1 MAGKEDRVRRKIFML
16 RHGGE
21 LTLLNPLVTL
31 FLYLPPRF
39 GGVSSHAGESDHA
52 RKRTREVHGEW
63 GMAEVD
69 PLSRDADIDIG
80 ALFSSLRRHWLF
92 ILGGA
97 LLMAAL
103 AWAICLLLTPDYRA
117 EARLMIEARESI
129 YTRPNGETSAERPL
143 FDAEGVKS
151 QVEVFSSGDLLK
163 KVSDEL
169 KLTSNEAFTTTEV
182 KPWTRVLIMLG
193 MRTDPERLTP
203 EERVLQKL
211 RKNMQVFAVTA
222 SRVIVV
228 QYTSANPETAKNVA
242 NALADQ
248 YILFQQAAKLESND
262 DATGWLAP
270 EIDDLRNRVRD
281 AERKVADYRAS
292 RGLLTGQSNSTIAT
306 QQLSEVSTELTRVR
320 TNRASAEAKAES
332 IRKALA
338 SGAPIDTLPDVLAS
352 GMMQRLAERRI
363 QLNAQIADLSTT
375 LLDGH
380 PRIKALRSQLADL
393 DQQIRNEG
401 RKLVA
406 SLDNEVSAAKLR
418 EDELNRELNRVKAQA
433 AQAGDQEV
441 ELRALEREAAA
452 QRQLLETY
460 LTRYRE
466 AASRTDRNYVP
477 VDARVF
483 SSAETPAVPY
493 YPMILPIVGSTFV
506 AGLLLLSIFVLL
518 RELFSGRAFVT
529 TGGQR
534 AAAVEEIEMPV
545 IAAAAEA
552 AAVPPSRAEGGDAV
566 SNETIVAPRRS
577 WNMPFAVRP
586 PVSDTRKTVEEFP
599 MIRRDKTSQHETRQ
613 QNPNGVEAVADLL
626 ASGKEK
632 RIVVVSP
639 EGDKA
644 SAGTVRLLRE
654 FADRGKRAILVDMTA
669 QGTVGLAMLDGTHLP
684 GITELLSGE
693 RRFNEVIHSDRFSQ
707 AHVVPLGEAD
717 PEIAMRSADRLPL
730 ILDALE
736 TVYDFVVV
744 ECGPSSSEQIGRI
757 ADGPASVVMSI
768 VDPDDKGVALAA
780 LDLDQGGYEDVVILM
795 DEPA

>member
-1 MAGKEDRVRRKIFML
+1 
-16 RHGGE
+16 
-21 LTLLNPLVTL
+21 
-31 FLYLPPRF
+31 
-39 GGVSSHAGESDHA
+39 
-52 RKRTREVHGEW
+52 
-63 GMAEVD
+63 MAEVD
-69 PLSRDADIDIG
+69 PLSRDADVDIG

-92 ILGGA
+92 IVVGA

-117 EARLMIEARESI
+117 EARIMIEARESI
-129 YTRPNGETSAERPL
+129 YTRPNGETAAERPV

-193 MRTDPERLTP
+193 MRTDPARLTP

-228 QYTSANPETAKNVA
+228 QYNSANPETAKNVA
-242 NALADQ
+242 NALANQ

-281 AERKVADYRAS
+281 AEKKVADYRAS

-320 TNRASAEAKAES
+320 TSRASAEAKAES
-332 IRKALA
+332 IRKSLA
-338 SGAPIDTLPDVLAS
+338 SGAPIDTLPDVVAS

-375 LLDGH
+375 LLEGH

-393 DQQIRNEG
+393 DQQIRIEG

-418 EDELNRELNRVKAQA
+418 EEELNRELNRVKAQA

-441 ELRALEREAAA
+441 ELRALEREATA

-483 SSAETPAVPY
+483 SSAEAPAVPY
-493 YPMILPIVGSTFV
+493 YPMILPIVGSTFA

-529 TGGQR
+529 ADGQR
-534 AAAVEEIEMPV
+534 IAAVEEIEMPV
-545 IAAAAEA
+545 IAAAVEA
-552 AAVPPSRAEGGDAV
+552 AAVPPSGAERRDGV
-566 SNETIVAPRRS
+566 SKETIAAPRRS
-577 WNMPFAVRP
+577 WTMPFAAKP
-586 PVSDTRKTVEEFP
+586 PVSETRKSVEEFP
-599 MIRRDKTSQHETRQ
+599 MVKQGEIKQSEIRQRQ
-613 QNPNGVEAVADLL
+613 TKPRNPNGVEAVADLL
-626 ASGKEK
+626 SGGTLK

-654 FADRGKRAILVDMTA
+654 FADHGKRAILVDMTA

-684 GITELLSGE
+684 GITDLLSGE

-717 PEIAMRSADRLPL
+717 PEAAMRSADRLPL

-744 ECGPSSSEQIGRI
+744 ECGPSSSEQIRRI
-757 ADGPASVVMSI
+757 ADGSAAVVMSI

-795 DEPA
+795 DETD

>member
-1 MAGKEDRVRRKIFML
+1 
-16 RHGGE
+16 
-21 LTLLNPLVTL
+21 
-31 FLYLPPRF
+31 
-39 GGVSSHAGESDHA
+39 
-52 RKRTREVHGEW
+52 
-63 GMAEVD
+63 MAEVD

-92 ILGGA
+92 IVVGA

-129 YTRPNGETSAERPL
+129 YTRPNGETAAERPV

-193 MRTDPERLTP
+193 MRTDPARLTP

-228 QYTSANPETAKNVA
+228 QYNSANPETAKNVA
-242 NALADQ
+242 NALANQ

-281 AERKVADYRAS
+281 AEKKVADYRAS

-320 TNRASAEAKAES
+320 TSRASAEAKAES
-332 IRKALA
+332 IRKSLA
-338 SGAPIDTLPDVLAS
+338 SGAPIDTLPDVVAS

-375 LLDGH
+375 LLEGH
-380 PRIKALRSQLADL
+380 PRIKALHSQLADL
-393 DQQIRNEG
+393 DQQIRIEG

-418 EDELNRELNRVKAQA
+418 EEELNRELNRVKAQA

-441 ELRALEREAAA
+441 ELRALEREATA

-483 SSAETPAVPY
+483 SSAEAPAVPY
-493 YPMILPIVGSTFV
+493 YPMILPIVGSTFA

-529 TGGQR
+529 ADGQR
-534 AAAVEEIEMPV
+534 IAAVEEIEMPV
-545 IAAAAEA
+545 IAAAVEA
-552 AAVPPSRAEGGDAV
+552 AAVPPSGAERRDGV
-566 SNETIVAPRRS
+566 SKETIAAPRRS
-577 WNMPFAVRP
+577 WTMPFAAKP
-586 PVSDTRKTVEEFP
+586 PVSETRKSVEEFP
-599 MIRRDKTSQHETRQ
+599 MVKQGEIKQSEIRQRQ
-613 QNPNGVEAVADLL
+613 TKPRNPNGVEAVADLL
-626 ASGKEK
+626 SGGTLK

-654 FADRGKRAILVDMTA
+654 FADHGKRAILVDMTA

-684 GITELLSGE
+684 GITDLLSGE

-717 PEIAMRSADRLPL
+717 PEAAMRSADRLPL

-744 ECGPSSSEQIGRI
+744 ECGPSSSEQIRRI
-757 ADGPASVVMSI
+757 ADGSAAVVMSI

-795 DEPA
+795 DETD

>member
-1 MAGKEDRVRRKIFML
+1 
-16 RHGGE
+16 
-21 LTLLNPLVTL
+21 
-31 FLYLPPRF
+31 
-39 GGVSSHAGESDHA
+39 
-52 RKRTREVHGEW
+52 
-63 GMAEVD
+63 MAEVD

-92 ILGGA
+92 IVVGA

-117 EARLMIEARESI
+117 EARIMIEARESI
-129 YTRPNGETSAERPL
+129 YTRPNGETAAERPV

-182 KPWTRVLIMLG
+182 KPWTRVLILLG
-193 MRTDPERLTP
+193 MRTDPARLTP

-211 RKNMQVFAVTA
+211 RKNMLVFTVTA

-228 QYTSANPETAKNVA
+228 QYNSANPETAKNVA
-242 NALADQ
+242 NALANQ

-281 AERKVADYRAS
+281 AEKKVADYRAS

-320 TNRASAEAKAES
+320 TSRASAEAKAES

-338 SGAPIDTLPDVLAS
+338 SGAPIDTLPDVIAS

-393 DQQIRNEG
+393 DQQIRIEG

-441 ELRALEREAAA
+441 ELRALEREATA

-483 SSAETPAVPY
+483 SSAEAPAVPY
-493 YPMILPIVGSTFV
+493 YPMILPIVGVTFA

-529 TGGQR
+529 ADGQR
-534 AAAVEEIEMPV
+534 VAAVEEIEMPV

-552 AAVPPSRAEGGDAV
+552 GAVPPSRGEGRDAV
-566 SNETIVAPRRS
+566 SEEAIAAPRRS
-577 WNMPFAVRP
+577 WTMPFAAKP
-586 PVSDTRKTVEEFP
+586 PVSETRKSVEEFP
-599 MIRRDKTSQHETRQ
+599 VIKQGETKQSEIRQRETKPR
-613 QNPNGVEAVADLL
+613 NPNGVEAVADLL
-626 ASGKEK
+626 SDGKLK

-639 EGDKA
+639 EGDNA

-669 QGTVGLAMLDGTHLP
+669 QGTVSLAMLDGTHLP

-717 PEIAMRSADRLPL
+717 PETAMRSADRLPL

-744 ECGPSSSEQIGRI
+744 ECGPSSSEQIRRI

-795 DEPA
+795 DETA

>member
-1 MAGKEDRVRRKIFML
+1 
-16 RHGGE
+16 
-21 LTLLNPLVTL
+21 
-31 FLYLPPRF
+31 
-39 GGVSSHAGESDHA
+39 
-52 RKRTREVHGEW
+52 
-63 GMAEVD
+63 
-69 PLSRDADIDIG
+69 
-80 ALFSSLRRHWLF
+80 
-92 ILGGA
+92 
-97 LLMAAL
+97 
-103 AWAICLLLTPDYRA
+103 
-117 EARLMIEARESI
+117 MIEARESI
-129 YTRPNGETSAERPL
+129 YTRPNGETAAERPI

-193 MRTDPERLTP
+193 MRTDPAQLTP

-211 RKNMQVFAVTA
+211 RKNMQAFAVTA

-228 QYTSANPETAKNVA
+228 QYTSANPETAKDVA
-242 NALADQ
+242 NALANQ
-248 YILFQQAAKLESND
+248 YILFQQAAKLQSND

-281 AERKVADYRAS
+281 AEKKVADYRAS

-320 TNRASAEAKAES
+320 TSRASAEAKAES

-338 SGAPIDTLPDVLAS
+338 SGAPIDTLPDVVAS

-393 DQQIRNEG
+393 DQQIRAEG

-477 VDARVF
+477 VDARV
-483 SSAETPAVPY
+483 S
-493 YPMILPIVGSTFV
+493 LP
-506 AGLLLLSIFVLL
+506 
-518 RELFSGRAFVT
+518 
-529 TGGQR
+529 
-534 AAAVEEIEMPV
+534 PK
-545 IAAAAEA
+545 
-552 AAVPPSRAEGGDAV
+552 
-566 SNETIVAPRRS
+566 PRQ
-577 WNMPFAVRP
+577 
-586 PVSDTRKTVEEFP
+586 FP
-599 MIRRDKTSQHETRQ
+599 IIR
-613 QNPNGVEAVADLL
+613 
-626 ASGKEK
+626 
-632 RIVVVSP
+632 
-639 EGDKA
+639 
-644 SAGTVRLLRE
+644 
-654 FADRGKRAILVDMTA
+654 
-669 QGTVGLAMLDGTHLP
+669 
-684 GITELLSGE
+684 
-693 RRFNEVIHSDRFSQ
+693 
-707 AHVVPLGEAD
+707 
-717 PEIAMRSADRLPL
+717 
-730 ILDALE
+730 
-736 TVYDFVVV
+736 
-744 ECGPSSSEQIGRI
+744 
-757 ADGPASVVMSI
+757 
-768 VDPDDKGVALAA
+768 
-780 LDLDQGGYEDVVILM
+780 
-795 DEPA
+795 

>member
-1 MAGKEDRVRRKIFML
+1 
-16 RHGGE
+16 
-21 LTLLNPLVTL
+21 
-31 FLYLPPRF
+31 
-39 GGVSSHAGESDHA
+39 
-52 RKRTREVHGEW
+52 
-63 GMAEVD
+63 MAEVD

-92 ILGGA
+92 IVVGA
-97 LLMAAL
+97 LLMAAV

-117 EARLMIEARESI
+117 EARIMIEARESV
-129 YTRPNGETSAERPL
+129 YTRPNGETAAERPV

-169 KLTSNEAFTTTEV
+169 NLTGNEAFTTTQV
-182 KPWTRVLIMLG
+182 KPWTRVLIWLG
-193 MRTDPERLTP
+193 MRTDPARLTP

-211 RKNMQVFAVTA
+211 RKNMQAFAVTA

-228 QYTSANPETAKNVA
+228 QYHSASPQTAKNVA
-242 NALADQ
+242 NALANQ
-248 YILFQQAAKLESND
+248 YIRFQQAAKLESND

-281 AERKVADYRAS
+281 AEKKVADYRAS

-306 QQLSEVSTELTRVR
+306 QQLSEVSTDLTRVR
-320 TNRASAEAKAES
+320 TGRASAEAKAES
-332 IRKALA
+332 IRKALD
-338 SGAPIDTLPDVLAS
+338 SGVPIDTLPDVVAS
-352 GMMQRLAERRI
+352 GMMQRLAEKRI
-363 QLNAQIADLSTT
+363 ELNAEIADLSTT

-393 DQQIRNEG
+393 DRQIVIEG

-418 EDELNRELNRVKAQA
+418 EEELNRELNRVKAQA

-483 SSAETPAVPY
+483 SSADRPAVPY
-493 YPMILPIVGSTFV
+493 YPMILPIVGATFA

-518 RELFSGRAFVT
+518 RELFSGRAFVVAD
-529 TGGQR
+529 GQR

-545 IAAAAEA
+545 IAAAVEA
-552 AAVPPSRAEGGDAV
+552 AAVPPSGSAPVEAV
-566 SNETIVAPRRS
+566 SDETIAARRRS
-577 WNMPFAVRP
+577 WTMPFTAGSS
-586 PVSDTRKTVEEFP
+586 VSETRKSVEEFP
-599 MIRRDKTSQHETRQ
+599 MMKQGDTRQ
-613 QNPNGVEAVADLL
+613 RNPNGVAAVADLL
-626 ASGKEK
+626 AGGKLK

-639 EGDKA
+639 EGDQA
-644 SAGTVRLLRE
+644 SAATVRLLRE

-669 QGTVGLAMLDGTHLP
+669 QGTVGLAMLDGAHLP

-717 PEIAMRSADRLPL
+717 PELAMRSADRLPL

-744 ECGPSSSEQIGRI
+744 ECGPSSSEQIRRI

-768 VDPDDKGVALAA
+768 VDPDDRGVALAA

-795 DEPA
+795 EETDSGTTH

>member
-1 MAGKEDRVRRKIFML
+1 
-16 RHGGE
+16 
-21 LTLLNPLVTL
+21 
-31 FLYLPPRF
+31 
-39 GGVSSHAGESDHA
+39 
-52 RKRTREVHGEW
+52 
-63 GMAEVD
+63 MAEVD

-80 ALFSSLRRHWLF
+80 ALFASLRRHWLF

-97 LLMAAL
+97 LIMAAI
-103 AWAICLLLTPDYRA
+103 AWLICLLLTPDYRA
-117 EARLMIEARESI
+117 EARLMIEARESV
-129 YTRPNGETSAERPL
+129 YTRPNGETAAERPL

-151 QVEVFSSGDLLK
+151 QVEVFSSSDLLK

-169 KLTSNEAFTTTEV
+169 KLAGNEAFTTTEV
-182 KPWTRVLIMLG
+182 KPWTRVLILLG
-193 MRTDPERLTP
+193 MRTDPAHLTP

-211 RKNMQVFAVTA
+211 RKNMQVFAVTD

-228 QYTSANPETAKNVA
+228 QYTSSNPETAKNVA
-242 NALADQ
+242 NALANQ

-262 DATGWLAP
+262 DATAWLAP
-270 EIDDLRNRVRD
+270 EIDDLRHRVRE
-281 AERKVADYRAS
+281 AEKKVADYRAS

-320 TNRASAEAKAES
+320 TSRASAEAKAES

-338 SGAPIDTLPDVLAS
+338 SGAPLDTLPDVLAS

-393 DQQIRNEG
+393 DQQIRIEG

-406 SLDNEVSAAKLR
+406 SLENEVSAAKLR

-441 ELRALEREAAA
+441 ELRALEREATA

-493 YPMILPIVGSTFV
+493 YPMIMPIVSAIFV

-518 RELFSGRAFVT
+518 RELFSGRAFAT
-529 TGGQR
+529 PDGRKG
-534 AAAVEEIEMPV
+534 AAVEEIEMPV
-545 IAAAAEA
+545 IAAAEEA
-552 AAVPPSRAEGGDAV
+552 AAVPPSRSEHVNAAPKGA
-566 SNETIVAPRRS
+566 IAAPRRS
-577 WNMPFAVRP
+577 WTMPFAA
-586 PVSDTRKTVEEFP
+586 KTLASQTTKFAEELP
-599 MIRRDKTSQHETRQ
+599 TTEHGETSQTGLR
-613 QNPNGVEAVADLL
+613 NPNGVESVAGLL
-626 ASGKEK
+626 AAGKLK
-632 RIVVVSP
+632 RVVVVSP

-654 FADRGKRAILVDMTA
+654 LADRGKRAILVDMSA
-669 QGTVGLAMLDGTHLP
+669 QGIVGLAMLDGMHLP

-736 TVYDFVVV
+736 TVYDFVLV
-744 ECGPSSSEQIGRI
+744 ECGASSSEQIRRI
-757 ADGPASVVMSI
+757 ADGAACVVMSI

-795 DEPA
+795 NDRD

>member
-1 MAGKEDRVRRKIFML
+1 
-16 RHGGE
+16 
-21 LTLLNPLVTL
+21 
-31 FLYLPPRF
+31 
-39 GGVSSHAGESDHA
+39 
-52 RKRTREVHGEW
+52 
-63 GMAEVD
+63 MAEVD

-92 ILGGA
+92 IVVGA

-117 EARLMIEARESI
+117 EARIMIEARESI
-129 YTRPNGETSAERPL
+129 YTRPNGETAAERPV

-182 KPWTRVLIMLG
+182 KPWTRVLILLG
-193 MRTDPERLTP
+193 MRTDPARLTP

-228 QYTSANPETAKNVA
+228 QYNSANPETARNVA
-242 NALADQ
+242 NALANQ

-281 AERKVADYRAS
+281 AEKKVADYRAS

-320 TNRASAEAKAES
+320 TSRASAEAKAES

-338 SGAPIDTLPDVLAS
+338 SGAPIDTLPDVIAS

-393 DQQIRNEG
+393 DQQIRIEG

-441 ELRALEREAAA
+441 ELRALEREATA

-483 SSAETPAVPY
+483 SSAEAPAVPY
-493 YPMILPIVGSTFV
+493 YPMILPIVGATFT

-529 TGGQR
+529 ADGQKV
-534 AAAVEEIEMPV
+534 AAVEEIEMPV

-552 AAVPPSRAEGGDAV
+552 GAVPPSRGEGRDAV
-566 SNETIVAPRRS
+566 SEETIAAPRRS
-577 WNMPFAVRP
+577 WTMPFAAKP
-586 PVSDTRKTVEEFP
+586 PVSETRKSVEEFP
-599 MIRRDKTSQHETRQ
+599 VIKQGETKQSEIRQRETKPR
-613 QNPNGVEAVADLL
+613 NPNGVEAVADLL
-626 ASGKEK
+626 SGGKLK

-669 QGTVGLAMLDGTHLP
+669 QGTVSLAMLDGTHLP

-717 PEIAMRSADRLPL
+717 PETAMRSADRLPL

-744 ECGPSSSEQIGRI
+744 ECGPSSSEQIRRI

-795 DEPA
+795 DETA

>member
-1 MAGKEDRVRRKIFML
+1 
-16 RHGGE
+16 
-21 LTLLNPLVTL
+21 
-31 FLYLPPRF
+31 
-39 GGVSSHAGESDHA
+39 
-52 RKRTREVHGEW
+52 
-63 GMAEVD
+63 MAEVD

-80 ALFSSLRRHWLF
+80 ALFSSLRRHGLF
-92 ILGGA
+92 IVVGA
-97 LLMAAL
+97 LLMAAV

-117 EARLMIEARESI
+117 EARIMIEARESI
-129 YTRPNGETSAERPL
+129 YTRPNGETAAERPV

-182 KPWTRVLIMLG
+182 KPWTRVLILLG
-193 MRTDPERLTP
+193 MRTDPARLTP

-211 RKNMQVFAVTA
+211 RKNMQVFAVSA
-222 SRVIVV
+222 SRVIAV
-228 QYTSANPETAKNVA
+228 QYNSASPETAKNVA
-242 NALADQ
+242 NALANQ
-248 YILFQQAAKLESND
+248 YIMFQQAAKLESND

-281 AERKVADYRAS
+281 AEKKVADYRAS

-306 QQLSEVSTELTRVR
+306 QQLSEVTTELTRVR
-320 TNRASAEAKAES
+320 TSRASAEAKAES
-332 IRKALA
+332 IRKSLA
-338 SGAPIDTLPDVLAS
+338 SGAPIDTLPDVVAS

-375 LLDGH
+375 LLEGH

-393 DQQIRNEG
+393 DQQIRIEG

-441 ELRALEREAAA
+441 ELRALEREATA

-483 SSAETPAVPY
+483 SSAEAPAVPY
-493 YPMILPIVGSTFV
+493 YPMILPIVGSTFA

-518 RELFSGRAFVT
+518 RELFSGRVFVT
-529 TGGQR
+529 ADGQR
-534 AAAVEEIEMPV
+534 VAAVEEIEMPV
-545 IAAAAEA
+545 IAAAAKA
-552 AAVPPSRAEGGDAV
+552 AAVPPSRSERLDNV
-566 SNETIVAPRRS
+566 SEETIAAPLRS
-577 WNMPFAVRP
+577 WTMPFAAKP
-586 PVSDTRKTVEEFP
+586 QVSETRKSVEEFP
-599 MIRRDKTSQHETRQ
+599 MSKQRDSRPR
-613 QNPNGVEAVADLL
+613 NPNGVEAVADLL
-626 ASGKEK
+626 VSGKLK

-669 QGTVGLAMLDGTHLP
+669 QGTVGLAMLDSTHLP
-684 GITELLSGE
+684 GITELLTGE

-744 ECGPSSSEQIGRI
+744 ECGPSSSEQIRRI

-795 DEPA
+795 DETA

>member
-1 MAGKEDRVRRKIFML
+1 
-16 RHGGE
+16 
-21 LTLLNPLVTL
+21 
-31 FLYLPPRF
+31 
-39 GGVSSHAGESDHA
+39 
-52 RKRTREVHGEW
+52 
-63 GMAEVD
+63 MAEVD

-92 ILGGA
+92 IVVGA

-117 EARLMIEARESI
+117 EARIMIEARESI
-129 YTRPNGETSAERPL
+129 YTRPNGETAAERPV

-182 KPWTRVLIMLG
+182 KPWTRVLILLG
-193 MRTDPERLTP
+193 MRTDPARLTP

-228 QYTSANPETAKNVA
+228 QYNSANPETAKNVA
-242 NALADQ
+242 NALANQ

-281 AERKVADYRAS
+281 AEKKVADYRAS

-320 TNRASAEAKAES
+320 TSRASAEAKAES

-338 SGAPIDTLPDVLAS
+338 SGAPIDTLPDVIAS

-393 DQQIRNEG
+393 DQQIRIEG

-441 ELRALEREAAA
+441 ELRALEREATA

-483 SSAETPAVPY
+483 SSAEAPAVPY
-493 YPMILPIVGSTFV
+493 YPMILPIVGATFA

-529 TGGQR
+529 ADGQR
-534 AAAVEEIEMPV
+534 VAAVEEIEMPV

-552 AAVPPSRAEGGDAV
+552 GAVPPSRGEGRDAV
-566 SNETIVAPRRS
+566 SEETIAAPRRS
-577 WNMPFAVRP
+577 WTMPFAAKP
-586 PVSDTRKTVEEFP
+586 PVSETRKSVEEFP
-599 MIRRDKTSQHETRQ
+599 VIKQGETKQSEIRQRETKPR
-613 QNPNGVEAVADLL
+613 NPNGVEAVADLL
-626 ASGKEK
+626 SGGTLK

-654 FADRGKRAILVDMTA
+654 FADHGKRAILVDMTA
-669 QGTVGLAMLDGTHLP
+669 QGTVSLAMLDGTHLP

-717 PEIAMRSADRLPL
+717 PETAMRSADRLPL

-744 ECGPSSSEQIGRI
+744 ECGPSSSEQIRRI

-795 DEPA
+795 DETA

>member
-1 MAGKEDRVRRKIFML
+1 
-16 RHGGE
+16 
-21 LTLLNPLVTL
+21 
-31 FLYLPPRF
+31 
-39 GGVSSHAGESDHA
+39 
-52 RKRTREVHGEW
+52 
-63 GMAEVD
+63 MAED
-69 PLSRDADIDIG
+69 GPLSRDADIDIG

-92 ILGGA
+92 IVIGA
-97 LLMAAL
+97 LVMAAL

-117 EARLMIEARESI
+117 ESRILMEARESV
-129 YTRPNGETSAERPL
+129 YTRPNGETASERPV
-143 FDAEGVKS
+143 FDPEAVKS
-151 QVEVFSSGDLLK
+151 QVEVFTSGDLLK

-169 KLTSNEAFTTTEV
+169 ALTSDEAFTTTVV
-182 KPWTRVLIMLG
+182 KPWTRILILLG
-193 MRTDPERLTP
+193 MRTDPARLTP

-211 RKNMQVFAVTA
+211 RKNLQVFAVTG
-222 SRVIVV
+222 SRVISV
-228 QYTSANPETAKNVA
+228 QYRSANPRTAARVA
-242 NALADQ
+242 DAVAYQ
-248 YILFQQAAKLESND
+248 YIAFQRAAKLESSD

-281 AERKVADYRAS
+281 AEKKVADYRAA

-320 TNRASAEAKAES
+320 TGRASAEAKAES

-338 SGAPIDTLPDVLAS
+338 SGASIDTLPDVVAS

-375 LLDGH
+375 LLEGH

-393 DQQIRNEG
+393 DRQIRTEG

-406 SLDNEVSAAKLR
+406 SLDNEVSAARLR
-418 EDELNRELNRVKAQA
+418 EEELNRELNRVKAQA

-466 AASRTDRNYVP
+466 AASRVDRNYVP
-477 VDARVF
+477 VDARIF
-483 SSAETPAVPY
+483 SSAEVPAMPY
-493 YPMILPIVGSTFV
+493 YPLVLPVVSATFA

-529 TGGQR
+529 ADGQR
-534 AAAVEEIEMPV
+534 AEAVEEIEMPV
-545 IAAAAEA
+545 IAAATEA
-552 AAVPPSRAEGGDAV
+552 ASEPPSG
-566 SNETIVAPRRS
+566 ETAAPPRRS
-577 WNMPFAVRP
+577 WTMPFI
-586 PVSDTRKTVEEFP
+586 TRASVPGERKPAGEVP
-599 MIRRDKTSQHETRQ
+599 MAKQR
-613 QNPNGVEAVADLL
+613 NPNGVEAVADQL
-626 ASGKEK
+626 AGGTLK

-639 EGDKA
+639 EGDEA

-654 FADRGKRAILVDMTA
+654 LADRGRRVILVDMTA
-669 QGTVGLAMLDGTHLP
+669 QGTVGLAMLDGAELP
-684 GITELLSGE
+684 GITELLTGAC
-693 RRFNEVIHSDRFSQ
+693 RFNEVIHSDRFSQ
-707 AHVVPLGEAD
+707 AHVVPLGKAD

-744 ECGPSSSEQIGRI
+744 ECGPSSSEQIKRI
-757 ADGPASVVMSI
+757 ADGPASVVMSV
-768 VDPDDKGVALAA
+768 VDPDERGVALAA
-780 LDLDQGGYEDVVILM
+780 LDLDQGGYEDVIILM
-795 DEPA
+795 DKAA

>member
-1 MAGKEDRVRRKIFML
+1 
-16 RHGGE
+16 
-21 LTLLNPLVTL
+21 
-31 FLYLPPRF
+31 
-39 GGVSSHAGESDHA
+39 
-52 RKRTREVHGEW
+52 
-63 GMAEVD
+63 MAEVD

-92 ILGGA
+92 IVVGA

-117 EARLMIEARESI
+117 EARIMIEARESI
-129 YTRPNGETSAERPL
+129 YTRPNGETAAERPV

-193 MRTDPERLTP
+193 MRTDPARLTP

-228 QYTSANPETAKNVA
+228 QYNSANPETAKNVA
-242 NALADQ
+242 NALANQ

-281 AERKVADYRAS
+281 AEKKVADYRAS

-320 TNRASAEAKAES
+320 TSRALAEAKAES
-332 IRKALA
+332 IRKSLA
-338 SGAPIDTLPDVLAS
+338 SGAPIDTLPDVVAS

-375 LLDGH
+375 LLEGH

-393 DQQIRNEG
+393 DQQIRIEG

-418 EDELNRELNRVKAQA
+418 EEELNRELNRVKAQA

-441 ELRALEREAAA
+441 ELRALEREATA

-483 SSAETPAVPY
+483 SSAEAPAVPY
-493 YPMILPIVGSTFV
+493 YPMILPIVGSTFA

-529 TGGQR
+529 ADGQR
-534 AAAVEEIEMPV
+534 IAAVEEIEMPV
-545 IAAAAEA
+545 IAAAVEA
-552 AAVPPSRAEGGDAV
+552 AAVPPSGAERRDGV
-566 SNETIVAPRRS
+566 SKETIAAPRRS
-577 WNMPFAVRP
+577 WTMPFAAKP
-586 PVSDTRKTVEEFP
+586 PVSETRKSVEEFP
-599 MIRRDKTSQHETRQ
+599 MVKQGEIKQSEIRQRQ
-613 QNPNGVEAVADLL
+613 TKPRNPNGVEAVADLL
-626 ASGKEK
+626 SGGTLK

-654 FADRGKRAILVDMTA
+654 FADHGKRAILVDMTA

-684 GITELLSGE
+684 GITDLLSGE

-717 PEIAMRSADRLPL
+717 PEAAMRSADRLPL

-744 ECGPSSSEQIGRI
+744 ECGPSSSEQIRRI
-757 ADGPASVVMSI
+757 ADGSAAVVMSI

-795 DEPA
+795 DETD

>member
-1 MAGKEDRVRRKIFML
+1 
-16 RHGGE
+16 
-21 LTLLNPLVTL
+21 
-31 FLYLPPRF
+31 
-39 GGVSSHAGESDHA
+39 
-52 RKRTREVHGEW
+52 
-63 GMAEVD
+63 MAEVD

-80 ALFSSLRRHWLF
+80 ALFFSLRRHWLF
-92 ILGGA
+92 IVVGA

-117 EARLMIEARESI
+117 EARIMIEARESI
-129 YTRPNGETSAERPL
+129 YTRPNGETAAERPV

-169 KLTSNEAFTTTEV
+169 KLTSDEAFTATDV
-182 KPWTRVLIMLG
+182 KPWTRAFIMLG
-193 MRTDPERLTP
+193 MRTDPARLTP
-203 EERVLQKL
+203 EERVLRKL
-211 RKNMQVFAVTA
+211 RKNMEVFAVSA

-228 QYTSANPETAKNVA
+228 QYNSANPETAKKVA
-242 NALADQ
+242 NALANQ

-262 DATGWLAP
+262 DATSWLAP

-281 AERKVADYRAS
+281 AEKKVADYRAS

-320 TNRASAEAKAES
+320 TSRASAEAKAES
-332 IRKALA
+332 IRKVLA
-338 SGAPIDTLPDVLAS
+338 SGAPIDTLPDVVAS
-352 GMMQRLAERRI
+352 SMMQRLAERRI

-393 DQQIRNEG
+393 DRQIRIEG

-483 SSAETPAVPY
+483 STAEAPAVPY
-493 YPMILPIVGSTFV
+493 YPMILPIVGATFA

-518 RELFSGRAFVT
+518 RELFSGRAFETVD
-529 TGGQR
+529 GR
-534 AAAVEEIEMPV
+534 RIKAVDEIEMPV

-552 AAVPPSRAEGGDAV
+552 AAVPPSRAERRDTAAE
-566 SNETIVAPRRS
+566 ETIAVPRRT
-577 WNMPFAVRP
+577 WTMPFAAKP
-586 PVSDTRKTVEEFP
+586 PVPGTRKSIEEFP
-599 MIRRDKTSQHETRQ
+599 MVKQRETKQPDTKPR
-613 QNPNGVEAVADLL
+613 NPNGMEAVADLL
-626 ASGKEK
+626 SGRKLK

-639 EGDKA
+639 EGDRA

-669 QGTVGLAMLDGTHLP
+669 QGTVGLAMLDGAHLP

-717 PEIAMRSADRLPL
+717 PETAMRSADRLPL

-736 TVYDFVVV
+736 TVYDFVLV
-744 ECGPSSSEQIGRI
+744 ECGPSSSQQIRRI
-757 ADGPASVVMSI
+757 ADGPTTVVMSI
-768 VDPDDKGVALAA
+768 VDPDDKGVALSA

-795 DEPA
+795 DDAT

>member
-1 MAGKEDRVRRKIFML
+1 
-16 RHGGE
+16 
-21 LTLLNPLVTL
+21 
-31 FLYLPPRF
+31 
-39 GGVSSHAGESDHA
+39 
-52 RKRTREVHGEW
+52 
-63 GMAEVD
+63 MAEVD

-92 ILGGA
+92 IVVGA

-117 EARLMIEARESI
+117 EARIMIEARESI
-129 YTRPNGETSAERPL
+129 YTRPNGETAAERPV

-193 MRTDPERLTP
+193 MRTDPARLTP

-228 QYTSANPETAKNVA
+228 QYNSANPETAKNVA
-242 NALADQ
+242 NALANQ

-281 AERKVADYRAS
+281 AEKKVADYRAS

-320 TNRASAEAKAES
+320 TSRASAEAKAES
-332 IRKALA
+332 IRKSLA
-338 SGAPIDTLPDVLAS
+338 SGAPIDTLPDVVAS

-375 LLDGH
+375 LLEGH

-393 DQQIRNEG
+393 DQQIRIEG

-418 EDELNRELNRVKAQA
+418 EEELNRELNRVKAQA

-441 ELRALEREAAA
+441 ELRALEREATA

-483 SSAETPAVPY
+483 SSAEAPAVPY
-493 YPMILPIVGSTFV
+493 YPMILPIVGSTFA

-529 TGGQR
+529 ADGQR
-534 AAAVEEIEMPV
+534 IAAVEEIEMPV
-545 IAAAAEA
+545 IAAAVEA
-552 AAVPPSRAEGGDAV
+552 AAVPPSGAERRDGV
-566 SNETIVAPRRS
+566 SKETIAAPRRS
-577 WNMPFAVRP
+577 WTMPFAAKP
-586 PVSDTRKTVEEFP
+586 PVSETRKSVEEFP
-599 MIRRDKTSQHETRQ
+599 MVKQGEIKQSEIRQRQ
-613 QNPNGVEAVADLL
+613 TKPRNPNGVEAVADLL
-626 ASGKEK
+626 SGGTLK

-654 FADRGKRAILVDMTA
+654 FADHGKRAILVDMTA

-684 GITELLSGE
+684 GITDLLSGE

-717 PEIAMRSADRLPL
+717 PEAAMRSADRLPL

-744 ECGPSSSEQIGRI
+744 ECGPSSSEQIRRI
-757 ADGPASVVMSI
+757 ADGSAAVVMSI

-795 DEPA
+795 DETD

>member
-1 MAGKEDRVRRKIFML
+1 
-16 RHGGE
+16 
-21 LTLLNPLVTL
+21 
-31 FLYLPPRF
+31 
-39 GGVSSHAGESDHA
+39 
-52 RKRTREVHGEW
+52 
-63 GMAEVD
+63 MAEVD

-92 ILGGA
+92 IVVGA
-97 LLMAAL
+97 LIMAAV
-103 AWAICLLLTPDYRA
+103 AWAICLFLTPDYRA
-117 EARLMIEARESI
+117 EARIMIEARESI
-129 YTRPNGETSAERPL
+129 YTRPNGETAAERPI

-151 QVEVFSSGDLLK
+151 QVEVFSSSDLLK

-169 KLTSNEAFTTTEV
+169 KLTSNEAFTTTDV

-193 MRTDPERLTP
+193 MRTDPAQLTP

-211 RKNMQVFAVTA
+211 RKNMQAFAVTA

-228 QYTSANPETAKNVA
+228 QYTSANPETAKDVA
-242 NALADQ
+242 NALANQ
-248 YILFQQAAKLESND
+248 YILFQQAAKLQSND

-281 AERKVADYRAS
+281 AEKKVADYRAS

-320 TNRASAEAKAES
+320 TSRASAEAKAES

-338 SGAPIDTLPDVLAS
+338 SGAPIDTLPDVVAS

-393 DQQIRNEG
+393 DQQIRAEG

-483 SSAETPAVPY
+483 SSAEAPAVPY
-493 YPMILPIVGSTFV
+493 YPMILPIVGSTFA

-529 TGGQR
+529 ADGQR
-534 AAAVEEIEMPV
+534 VAAVEEVEMPV

-552 AAVPPSRAEGGDAV
+552 GAVPPSGGERSDAV
-566 SNETIVAPRRS
+566 SEETIAVPRRS
-577 WNMPFAVRP
+577 WTMPFAAKP
-586 PVSDTRKTVEEFP
+586 PVSETRKSVEEFSV
-599 MIRRDKTSQHETRQ
+599 IKQGGTKLSEIGQRETRPR
-613 QNPNGVEAVADLL
+613 NPNGVEAVADLL
-626 ASGKEK
+626 AGGKLK
-632 RIVVVSP
+632 RIVAVSP

-669 QGTVGLAMLDGTHLP
+669 QGTVGLAMLDGAHLP

-744 ECGPSSSEQIGRI
+744 ECGPSSSEQIRRI

-795 DEPA
+795 DETDSETRR

>member
-1 MAGKEDRVRRKIFML
+1 
-16 RHGGE
+16 
-21 LTLLNPLVTL
+21 
-31 FLYLPPRF
+31 
-39 GGVSSHAGESDHA
+39 
-52 RKRTREVHGEW
+52 
-63 GMAEVD
+63 MAEVD

-92 ILGGA
+92 IVVGA

-129 YTRPNGETSAERPL
+129 YTRPNGETAAERPV

-193 MRTDPERLTP
+193 MRTDPARLTP

-228 QYTSANPETAKNVA
+228 QYNSANPETAKNVA
-242 NALADQ
+242 NALANQ

-281 AERKVADYRAS
+281 AEKKVADYRAS

-320 TNRASAEAKAES
+320 TSRASAEAKAES
-332 IRKALA
+332 IRKSLA
-338 SGAPIDTLPDVLAS
+338 SGAPIDTLPDVVAS

-375 LLDGH
+375 LLEGH

-393 DQQIRNEG
+393 DQQIRIEG

-418 EDELNRELNRVKAQA
+418 EEELNRELNRVKAQA

-441 ELRALEREAAA
+441 ELRALEREATA

-483 SSAETPAVPY
+483 SSAEAPAVPY
-493 YPMILPIVGSTFV
+493 YPMILPIVGSTFA

-529 TGGQR
+529 ADGQR
-534 AAAVEEIEMPV
+534 IAAVEEIEMPV
-545 IAAAAEA
+545 IAAAVEA
-552 AAVPPSRAEGGDAV
+552 AAVPPSGAERRDGV
-566 SNETIVAPRRS
+566 SKETIAAPRRS
-577 WNMPFAVRP
+577 WTMPFAAKP
-586 PVSDTRKTVEEFP
+586 PVSETRKSVEEFP
-599 MIRRDKTSQHETRQ
+599 MVKQGEIKQSEIRQRQ
-613 QNPNGVEAVADLL
+613 TKPRNPNGVEAVADLL
-626 ASGKEK
+626 SGGKLK

-654 FADRGKRAILVDMTA
+654 FADHGKRAILVDMTA

-684 GITELLSGE
+684 GITDLLSGE

-717 PEIAMRSADRLPL
+717 PEAAMRSADRLPL

-744 ECGPSSSEQIGRI
+744 ECGPSSSEQIRRI
-757 ADGPASVVMSI
+757 ADGSAAVVMSI

-795 DEPA
+795 DETD

>member
-1 MAGKEDRVRRKIFML
+1 
-16 RHGGE
+16 
-21 LTLLNPLVTL
+21 
-31 FLYLPPRF
+31 
-39 GGVSSHAGESDHA
+39 
-52 RKRTREVHGEW
+52 
-63 GMAEVD
+63 MAEVD

-92 ILGGA
+92 IVVGA

-117 EARLMIEARESI
+117 EARIMIEARESI
-129 YTRPNGETSAERPL
+129 YTRPNGETAAERPV

-193 MRTDPERLTP
+193 MRTDPARLTP

-228 QYTSANPETAKNVA
+228 QYNSANPETAKNVA
-242 NALADQ
+242 NALANQ

-281 AERKVADYRAS
+281 AEKKVADYRAS

-320 TNRASAEAKAES
+320 TSRASAEAKAES
-332 IRKALA
+332 IRKSLA
-338 SGAPIDTLPDVLAS
+338 SGAPIDTLPDVVAS

-375 LLDGH
+375 LLEGH

-393 DQQIRNEG
+393 DQQIRIEG

-418 EDELNRELNRVKAQA
+418 EEELNRELNRVKAQA

-441 ELRALEREAAA
+441 ELRALEREATA

-483 SSAETPAVPY
+483 SSAEAPAVPY
-493 YPMILPIVGSTFV
+493 YPMILPIVGSTFA

-529 TGGQR
+529 ADGQR
-534 AAAVEEIEMPV
+534 IAAVEEIEMPV
-545 IAAAAEA
+545 IAAAVEA
-552 AAVPPSRAEGGDAV
+552 AAVPPSGAERRDGV
-566 SNETIVAPRRS
+566 SKETIAAPRRS
-577 WNMPFAVRP
+577 WTMPFAAKP
-586 PVSDTRKTVEEFP
+586 PVSETRKSVEEFP
-599 MIRRDKTSQHETRQ
+599 MVKQGEIKQSEIRQRQ
-613 QNPNGVEAVADLL
+613 TKPRNPNGVEAVADLL
-626 ASGKEK
+626 SGGTLK

-654 FADRGKRAILVDMTA
+654 FADHGKRAILVDMTA

-684 GITELLSGE
+684 GITDLLSGE

-717 PEIAMRSADRLPL
+717 PEAAMRSADRLPL

-744 ECGPSSSEQIGRI
+744 ECGPSSSEQIRRI
-757 ADGPASVVMSI
+757 ADGSAAVVMSI
-768 VDPDDKGVALAA
+768 VDPDDKGVVLAA

-795 DEPA
+795 DETD

>member
-1 MAGKEDRVRRKIFML
+1 
-16 RHGGE
+16 
-21 LTLLNPLVTL
+21 
-31 FLYLPPRF
+31 
-39 GGVSSHAGESDHA
+39 
-52 RKRTREVHGEW
+52 
-63 GMAEVD
+63 MAEVD

-92 ILGGA
+92 IVVGA
-97 LLMAAL
+97 LLMAAV

-117 EARLMIEARESI
+117 QARIMIEARESI
-129 YTRPNGETSAERPL
+129 YTRPNGESAAERPL

-169 KLTSNEAFTTTEV
+169 NLTGNEAFTSTNV
-182 KPWTRVLIMLG
+182 KPWTRALIMLG
-193 MRTDPERLTP
+193 MRTDPARLTP
-203 EERVLQKL
+203 EERVLQTL
-211 RKNMQVFAVTA
+211 RKNMQVFAVTD

-228 QYTSANPETAKNVA
+228 QYNSANPETARDVA
-242 NALADQ
+242 NALANQ
-248 YILFQQAAKLESND
+248 YILFQQAAKLQSND

-306 QQLSEVSTELTRVR
+306 QQLSEVSTELTQVR
-320 TNRASAEAKAES
+320 SSRASAEAKATS

-338 SGAPIDTLPDVLAS
+338 SGASIDTLPDVLAS

-380 PRIKALRSQLADL
+380 PRIRALRSQLADL

-418 EDELNRELNRVKAQA
+418 EEELNRELNRVKAQA

-452 QRQLLETY
+452 QRELLETY

-466 AASRTDRNYVP
+466 AASRTNRNYVP

-483 SSAETPAVPY
+483 SSAETPAAPY
-493 YPMILPIVGSTFV
+493 YPMILSIVGATFV

-518 RELFSGRAFVT
+518 RELFSGRAFVPADSRW
-529 TGGQR
+529 G
-534 AAAVEEIEMPV
+534 AAVEEIKMPV

-552 AAVPPSRAEGGDAV
+552 AAVPPSRNEDGDAV
-566 SNETIVAPRRS
+566 SKEKIGVPRRS
-577 WNMPFAVRP
+577 WTKPR
-586 PVSDTRKTVEEFP
+586 
-599 MIRRDKTSQHETRQ
+599 
-613 QNPNGVEAVADLL
+613 NPNGVEAVADLL
-626 ASGKEK
+626 AGRKLK

-644 SAGTVRLLRE
+644 SAGAVRLLRKL
-654 FADRGKRAILVDMTA
+654 ADSGKRAILVDMTA
-669 QGTVGLAMLDGTHLP
+669 HGTVGLAMLDGAHLP

-707 AHVVPLGEAD
+707 AHVIPLGAAD

-744 ECGPSSSEQIGRI
+744 ECGPSSANQIKPI
-757 ADGPASVVMSI
+757 VDGQASVVMSV
-768 VDPDDKGVALAA
+768 VDPDDRGVALTT
-780 LDLDQGGYEDVVILM
+780 LDLDQRGYEDVVILM
-795 DEPA
+795 AESDSGTRR

>member
-1 MAGKEDRVRRKIFML
+1 
-16 RHGGE
+16 
-21 LTLLNPLVTL
+21 
-31 FLYLPPRF
+31 
-39 GGVSSHAGESDHA
+39 
-52 RKRTREVHGEW
+52 
-63 GMAEVD
+63 MAEVD

-92 ILGGA
+92 IVVGA

-129 YTRPNGETSAERPL
+129 YTRPNGETAAERPV

-193 MRTDPERLTP
+193 MRTDPARLTP

-228 QYTSANPETAKNVA
+228 QYNSANPETAKNVA
-242 NALADQ
+242 NALANQ

-281 AERKVADYRAS
+281 AEKKVADYRAS

-320 TNRASAEAKAES
+320 TSRASAEAKAES
-332 IRKALA
+332 IRKSLA
-338 SGAPIDTLPDVLAS
+338 SGAPIDTLPDVVAS

-375 LLDGH
+375 LLEGH

-393 DQQIRNEG
+393 DQQIRIEG

-418 EDELNRELNRVKAQA
+418 EEELNRELNRVKAQA

-441 ELRALEREAAA
+441 ELRALEREATA

-483 SSAETPAVPY
+483 SSAEAPAVPY
-493 YPMILPIVGSTFV
+493 YPMILPIVGSTFA

-529 TGGQR
+529 ADGQR
-534 AAAVEEIEMPV
+534 IAAVEEIEMPV
-545 IAAAAEA
+545 IAAAVEA
-552 AAVPPSRAEGGDAV
+552 AAVPPSGAERRDGV
-566 SNETIVAPRRS
+566 SKETIAAPRRS
-577 WNMPFAVRP
+577 WTMPFAAKP
-586 PVSDTRKTVEEFP
+586 PVSETRKSVEEFP
-599 MIRRDKTSQHETRQ
+599 MVKQGEIKQSEIRQRQ
-613 QNPNGVEAVADLL
+613 TKPRNPNGVEAVADLL
-626 ASGKEK
+626 SGGKLK

-654 FADRGKRAILVDMTA
+654 FADHGKRAILVDMTA

-684 GITELLSGE
+684 GITDLLSGE

-717 PEIAMRSADRLPL
+717 PEAAMRSADRLPL

-744 ECGPSSSEQIGRI
+744 ECGPSSSEQIRRI
-757 ADGPASVVMSI
+757 ADGPAAVVMSI

-795 DEPA
+795 DETA

>member
-1 MAGKEDRVRRKIFML
+1 
-16 RHGGE
+16 
-21 LTLLNPLVTL
+21 
-31 FLYLPPRF
+31 
-39 GGVSSHAGESDHA
+39 
-52 RKRTREVHGEW
+52 
-63 GMAEVD
+63 MAEVD

-92 ILGGA
+92 IVVGA

-117 EARLMIEARESI
+117 EARIMIEARESI
-129 YTRPNGETSAERPL
+129 YTRPNGETAAERPV

-169 KLTSNEAFTTTEV
+169 KLTSNEAFTTTDV

-193 MRTDPERLTP
+193 MRTDPARLTP

-228 QYTSANPETAKNVA
+228 QYNSANPETAKNVA
-242 NALADQ
+242 NALANQ

-281 AERKVADYRAS
+281 AEKKVADYRAS

-320 TNRASAEAKAES
+320 TGRASAEAKAES
-332 IRKALA
+332 IRKAIA
-338 SGAPIDTLPDVLAS
+338 SGAPIDTLPDVVAS

-393 DQQIRNEG
+393 DQQIRIEG

-406 SLDNEVSAAKLR
+406 SLDNEVSVAKLR

-441 ELRALEREAAA
+441 ELRALEREATA

-483 SSAETPAVPY
+483 SSAEAPAVPY
-493 YPMILPIVGSTFV
+493 YPMILPIVGATFV

-529 TGGQR
+529 ADGQR
-534 AAAVEEIEMPV
+534 VAAVEEIEMPV

-552 AAVPPSRAEGGDAV
+552 AAIPPSRSERIDAV
-566 SNETIVAPRRS
+566 SEETIAAPRRS
-577 WNMPFAVRP
+577 WTMPFG
-586 PVSDTRKTVEEFP
+586 RKSVEEFP
-599 MIRRDKTSQHETRQ
+599 VIKQGEITQGEVKQRETRPR
-613 QNPNGVEAVADLL
+613 NPNGVEAVADLL
-626 ASGKEK
+626 AGGKPK
-632 RIVVVSP
+632 RVVVVSP

-717 PEIAMRSADRLPL
+717 PERAMRSADRLPL

-744 ECGPSSSEQIGRI
+744 ECGPSSSEQIRRI

-795 DEPA
+795 DETA

>member
-1 MAGKEDRVRRKIFML
+1 
-16 RHGGE
+16 
-21 LTLLNPLVTL
+21 
-31 FLYLPPRF
+31 
-39 GGVSSHAGESDHA
+39 
-52 RKRTREVHGEW
+52 
-63 GMAEVD
+63 MAEVD

-80 ALFSSLRRHWLF
+80 ALFSSLRRHGLF
-92 ILGGA
+92 IVVGA
-97 LLMAAL
+97 LLMAAA

-117 EARLMIEARESI
+117 EARIMIEARESI
-129 YTRPNGETSAERPL
+129 YTRPNGETAAERPV

-182 KPWTRVLIMLG
+182 KPWTRVLILLG
-193 MRTDPERLTP
+193 MRTDPARLTP

-211 RKNMQVFAVTA
+211 RKNMQVFAVSA
-222 SRVIVV
+222 SRVIAV
-228 QYTSANPETAKNVA
+228 QYNSASPETAKNVA
-242 NALADQ
+242 NALANQ
-248 YILFQQAAKLESND
+248 YIMFQQAAKLESND

-281 AERKVADYRAS
+281 AEKKVADYRAS
-292 RGLLTGQSNSTIAT
+292 RGLLIGQSNSTIAT

-320 TNRASAEAKAES
+320 TSRASAEAKAES
-332 IRKALA
+332 IRKSLA
-338 SGAPIDTLPDVLAS
+338 SGAPIDTLPDVVAS

-363 QLNAQIADLSTT
+363 QVNAQIADLSTT
-375 LLDGH
+375 LLEGH

-393 DQQIRNEG
+393 DQQIRIEG

-441 ELRALEREAAA
+441 ELRALEREATA

-483 SSAETPAVPY
+483 SSAEAPAVPY
-493 YPMILPIVGSTFV
+493 YPMILPIVGSTFA

-529 TGGQR
+529 ADGQR
-534 AAAVEEIEMPV
+534 VAAVEEIEMPV
-545 IAAAAEA
+545 IAAAAKA
-552 AAVPPSRAEGGDAV
+552 AAVPPSRSERLDNV
-566 SNETIVAPRRS
+566 SEETIAAPHRS
-577 WNMPFAVRP
+577 WTMPFAAKP
-586 PVSDTRKTVEEFP
+586 QVSETRKSVEEFP
-599 MIRRDKTSQHETRQ
+599 MSKQRETTPR
-613 QNPNGVEAVADLL
+613 NPNGVEAVADLL
-626 ASGKEK
+626 VSGKLK

-684 GITELLSGE
+684 GITELLTGE

-744 ECGPSSSEQIGRI
+744 ECGPSSSEQIRRI

-795 DEPA
+795 DETA

>member
-1 MAGKEDRVRRKIFML
+1 M
-16 RHGGE
+16 
-21 LTLLNPLVTL
+21 T
-31 FLYLPPRF
+31 
-39 GGVSSHAGESDHA
+39 
-52 RKRTREVHGEW
+52 
-63 GMAEVD
+63 EVD

-92 ILGGA
+92 IVVGA

-117 EARLMIEARESI
+117 EARIMIEARESI
-129 YTRPNGETSAERPL
+129 YTRPNGETAAERPV

-193 MRTDPERLTP
+193 MRTDPARLTP

-228 QYTSANPETAKNVA
+228 QYNSANPETAKNVA
-242 NALADQ
+242 NALANQ

-281 AERKVADYRAS
+281 AEKKVADYRAS

-320 TNRASAEAKAES
+320 TSRASAEAKAES
-332 IRKALA
+332 IRKSLA
-338 SGAPIDTLPDVLAS
+338 SGAPIDTLPDVVAS

-375 LLDGH
+375 LLEGH

-393 DQQIRNEG
+393 DQQIRIEG

-418 EDELNRELNRVKAQA
+418 EEELNRELNRVKAQA

-441 ELRALEREAAA
+441 ELRALEREATA

-483 SSAETPAVPY
+483 SSAEAPAVPY
-493 YPMILPIVGSTFV
+493 YPMILPIVGSTFA

-529 TGGQR
+529 ADGQR
-534 AAAVEEIEMPV
+534 IAAVEEIEMPV
-545 IAAAAEA
+545 IAAAVEA
-552 AAVPPSRAEGGDAV
+552 AAVPPSGAERRDGV
-566 SNETIVAPRRS
+566 SKETIAAPRRS
-577 WNMPFAVRP
+577 WTMPFAAKP
-586 PVSDTRKTVEEFP
+586 PVSETRKSVEEFP
-599 MIRRDKTSQHETRQ
+599 MVKQGEIKQSEIRQRQ
-613 QNPNGVEAVADLL
+613 TKPRNPNGVEAVADLL
-626 ASGKEK
+626 SGGTLK

-654 FADRGKRAILVDMTA
+654 FADHGKRAILVDMTA

-684 GITELLSGE
+684 GITDLLSGE

-717 PEIAMRSADRLPL
+717 PEAAMRSADRLPL

-744 ECGPSSSEQIGRI
+744 ECGPSSSEQIRRI
-757 ADGPASVVMSI
+757 ADGSAAVVMSI

-795 DEPA
+795 DETD

>member
-1 MAGKEDRVRRKIFML
+1 
-16 RHGGE
+16 
-21 LTLLNPLVTL
+21 
-31 FLYLPPRF
+31 
-39 GGVSSHAGESDHA
+39 
-52 RKRTREVHGEW
+52 
-63 GMAEVD
+63 MAEVD

-92 ILGGA
+92 IVAGA

-117 EARLMIEARESI
+117 EARIMIEARESI
-129 YTRPNGETSAERPL
+129 YTRPNGETAAERPV

-169 KLTSNEAFTTTEV
+169 KLTSNETFTTTEV

-193 MRTDPERLTP
+193 MRTDPARLTP

-228 QYTSANPETAKNVA
+228 QYNSANPETAKNVA
-242 NALADQ
+242 NALANQ

-281 AERKVADYRAS
+281 AEKKVADYRAS

-320 TNRASAEAKAES
+320 TSRASAEAKAES
-332 IRKALA
+332 IRKSLA
-338 SGAPIDTLPDVLAS
+338 SGAPIDTLPDVVAS

-375 LLDGH
+375 LLEGH

-393 DQQIRNEG
+393 DQQIRIEG

-441 ELRALEREAAA
+441 ELRALEREATA

-483 SSAETPAVPY
+483 SSAEAPAVPY
-493 YPMILPIVGSTFV
+493 YPMILPIVGSTFA

-529 TGGQR
+529 ADGQR
-534 AAAVEEIEMPV
+534 IAAVEEIEMPV
-545 IAAAAEA
+545 IAAAVEA
-552 AAVPPSRAEGGDAV
+552 AAVPPSRTERRDGV
-566 SNETIVAPRRS
+566 SEETIAAPRRS
-577 WNMPFAVRP
+577 WTMPFGVKP
-586 PVSDTRKTVEEFP
+586 PVSETRKSVEEFP
-599 MIRRDKTSQHETRQ
+599 MVKQDEIKQSEIGQRQ
-613 QNPNGVEAVADLL
+613 TKPRNPNGVEAVADLL
-626 ASGKEK
+626 LGGKLK

-717 PEIAMRSADRLPL
+717 PETAMRSADRLPL

-744 ECGPSSSEQIGRI
+744 ECGPSSSEQIRRI

-795 DEPA
+795 DETA

>member
-1 MAGKEDRVRRKIFML
+1 
-16 RHGGE
+16 
-21 LTLLNPLVTL
+21 
-31 FLYLPPRF
+31 
-39 GGVSSHAGESDHA
+39 
-52 RKRTREVHGEW
+52 
-63 GMAEVD
+63 MAEVD

-80 ALFSSLRRHWLF
+80 ALFSSLRRHGLF
-92 ILGGA
+92 IVVGA
-97 LLMAAL
+97 LLMAAA

-117 EARLMIEARESI
+117 EARIMIEARESI
-129 YTRPNGETSAERPL
+129 YTRPNGETAAERPV

-182 KPWTRVLIMLG
+182 KPWTRVLILLG
-193 MRTDPERLTP
+193 MRTDPARLTP

-211 RKNMQVFAVTA
+211 RKNMQVFAVSA
-222 SRVIVV
+222 SRVIAV
-228 QYTSANPETAKNVA
+228 QYNSASPETAKNVA
-242 NALADQ
+242 NALANQ
-248 YILFQQAAKLESND
+248 YIMFQQAAKLESND

-281 AERKVADYRAS
+281 AEKKVADYRAS
-292 RGLLTGQSNSTIAT
+292 RGLLIGQSNSTIAT

-320 TNRASAEAKAES
+320 TSRASAEAKAES
-332 IRKALA
+332 IRKSLA
-338 SGAPIDTLPDVLAS
+338 SGAPIDTLPDVVAS

-375 LLDGH
+375 LLEGH

-393 DQQIRNEG
+393 DQQIRIEG

-441 ELRALEREAAA
+441 ELRALEREATA

-483 SSAETPAVPY
+483 SSAEAPAVPY
-493 YPMILPIVGSTFV
+493 YPMILPIVGSTFA

-529 TGGQR
+529 ADGQR
-534 AAAVEEIEMPV
+534 VAAVEEIEMPV
-545 IAAAAEA
+545 IAAAAKA
-552 AAVPPSRAEGGDAV
+552 AAVPPSRSERLDNV
-566 SNETIVAPRRS
+566 SEETIAAPHRS
-577 WNMPFAVRP
+577 WTMPFAAKP
-586 PVSDTRKTVEEFP
+586 QVSETRKSVEEFP
-599 MIRRDKTSQHETRQ
+599 MSKQRETTPR
-613 QNPNGVEAVADLL
+613 NPNGVEAVADLL
-626 ASGKEK
+626 VSGKLK

-669 QGTVGLAMLDGTHLP
+669 QGTVGLAMLDSTHLP
-684 GITELLSGE
+684 GITELLTGE

-744 ECGPSSSEQIGRI
+744 ECGPSSSEQIRRI

-795 DEPA
+795 DETA

>member
-1 MAGKEDRVRRKIFML
+1 
-16 RHGGE
+16 
-21 LTLLNPLVTL
+21 
-31 FLYLPPRF
+31 
-39 GGVSSHAGESDHA
+39 
-52 RKRTREVHGEW
+52 
-63 GMAEVD
+63 MAEVD

-80 ALFSSLRRHWLF
+80 ALFASLRRHWLF
-92 ILGGA
+92 IVVGA

-117 EARLMIEARESI
+117 EARIMIEARESI
-129 YTRPNGETSAERPL
+129 YTRPNGETAAERPV

-169 KLTSNEAFTTTEV
+169 KLTGNEAFTTTEV
-182 KPWTRVLIMLG
+182 KPWTRLLIMLG
-193 MRTDPERLTP
+193 MRTDPARLTP

-242 NALADQ
+242 NALASQ
-248 YILFQQAAKLESND
+248 YILSQQAAKLESND

-281 AERKVADYRAS
+281 AEKKVADYRAS

-320 TNRASAEAKAES
+320 TSRASAEAKAES

-338 SGAPIDTLPDVLAS
+338 SGASIDTLPDVIAS

-393 DQQIRNEG
+393 DQQIRLEG

-441 ELRALEREAAA
+441 ELRALEREATA

-483 SSAETPAVPY
+483 SSPEAPAVPY
-493 YPMILPIVGSTFV
+493 YPMILPIVGSTFA

-518 RELFSGRAFVT
+518 RELFSGRAFVAAD
-529 TGGQR
+529 GQR
-534 AAAVEEIEMPV
+534 VAAVEEIEMPV
-545 IAAAAEA
+545 IAAAVEA
-552 AAVPPSRAEGGDAV
+552 AAIPPSMSERIDAV
-566 SNETIVAPRRS
+566 SEETIAAPRRS
-577 WNMPFAVRP
+577 WTMPFAAKP
-586 PVSDTRKTVEEFP
+586 SVSEIRKSVEEFP
-599 MIRRDKTSQHETRQ
+599 MIKQRETRQ
-613 QNPNGVEAVADLL
+613 RNPNGVEAVADLL
-626 ASGKEK
+626 AGGKLK

-684 GITELLSGE
+684 GITELLTSE

-717 PEIAMRSADRLPL
+717 PEVAMRSADRLPL

-744 ECGPSSSEQIGRI
+744 ECGPSSSEQIRRI

-780 LDLDQGGYEDVVILM
+780 LDLDQGGYEDVIILM
-795 DEPA
+795 DETA

>member
-1 MAGKEDRVRRKIFML
+1 
-16 RHGGE
+16 
-21 LTLLNPLVTL
+21 
-31 FLYLPPRF
+31 
-39 GGVSSHAGESDHA
+39 
-52 RKRTREVHGEW
+52 
-63 GMAEVD
+63 MAEVD

-92 ILGGA
+92 IVVGA

-228 QYTSANPETAKNVA
+228 QYTSANPETARNVA

-281 AERKVADYRAS
+281 AEKKVADYRAS

-518 RELFSGRAFVT
+518 RELFSGRAFIT
-529 TGGQR
+529 AGGQR

-566 SNETIVAPRRS
+566 SEETIVAPRRS
-577 WNMPFAVRP
+577 WRMPLTAKP
-586 PVSDTRKTVEEFP
+586 TVSGTRKSVEESP
-599 MIRRDKTSQHETRQ
+599 MIKQRETKQR
-613 QNPNGVEAVADLL
+613 NPNGVEAVADLL

-644 SAGTVRLLRE
+644 SAGAVRLLRE

-669 QGTVGLAMLDGTHLP
+669 QGTAGLAMLDGTHLP

-795 DEPA
+795 DETA

>member
-1 MAGKEDRVRRKIFML
+1 
-16 RHGGE
+16 
-21 LTLLNPLVTL
+21 
-31 FLYLPPRF
+31 
-39 GGVSSHAGESDHA
+39 
-52 RKRTREVHGEW
+52 
-63 GMAEVD
+63 MAEVD

-80 ALFSSLRRHWLF
+80 ALFSSLRRHGLF
-92 ILGGA
+92 IVVGA
-97 LLMAAL
+97 LLMAAA

-117 EARLMIEARESI
+117 EARIMIEARESI
-129 YTRPNGETSAERPL
+129 YTRPNGETAAERPV

-182 KPWTRVLIMLG
+182 KPWTRVLILLG
-193 MRTDPERLTP
+193 MRTDPARLTP

-211 RKNMQVFAVTA
+211 RKNMQVFAVSA
-222 SRVIVV
+222 SRVIAV
-228 QYTSANPETAKNVA
+228 QYNSASPETAKNVA
-242 NALADQ
+242 NALANQ
-248 YILFQQAAKLESND
+248 YIMFQQAAKLESND

-281 AERKVADYRAS
+281 AEKKVADYRAS
-292 RGLLTGQSNSTIAT
+292 RGLLIGQSNSTIAT

-320 TNRASAEAKAES
+320 TSRASAEAKAES
-332 IRKALA
+332 IRKLLA
-338 SGAPIDTLPDVLAS
+338 SGAPIDTLPDVVAS

-375 LLDGH
+375 LLEGH
-380 PRIKALRSQLADL
+380 PRIKALRSQLTDL
-393 DQQIRNEG
+393 DQQIRIEG

-406 SLDNEVSAAKLR
+406 SLDNEVSVAKLR

-441 ELRALEREAAA
+441 ELRALEREATA

-483 SSAETPAVPY
+483 SSAEAPAVPY
-493 YPMILPIVGSTFV
+493 YPMILPIVGSTFA

-529 TGGQR
+529 ADGQR
-534 AAAVEEIEMPV
+534 VAAVEEIEMPV
-545 IAAAAEA
+545 IAAAAKA
-552 AAVPPSRAEGGDAV
+552 AAVPPSRSERLDNV
-566 SNETIVAPRRS
+566 SEETIAAPHRS
-577 WNMPFAVRP
+577 WTMPFAAKP
-586 PVSDTRKTVEEFP
+586 QVSETRKSVEEFP
-599 MIRRDKTSQHETRQ
+599 MSKQRETTPR
-613 QNPNGVEAVADLL
+613 NPNGVEAVADLL
-626 ASGKEK
+626 VSGKLK

-684 GITELLSGE
+684 GITELLTGE

-744 ECGPSSSEQIGRI
+744 ECGPSSSEQIRRI

-795 DEPA
+795 DETA

>member
-1 MAGKEDRVRRKIFML
+1 
-16 RHGGE
+16 
-21 LTLLNPLVTL
+21 
-31 FLYLPPRF
+31 
-39 GGVSSHAGESDHA
+39 
-52 RKRTREVHGEW
+52 
-63 GMAEVD
+63 MAEVD

-92 ILGGA
+92 IVVGA

-117 EARLMIEARESI
+117 EARIMIEARESI
-129 YTRPNGETSAERPL
+129 YTRPNGETAAERPV

-193 MRTDPERLTP
+193 MRTDPARLTP

-228 QYTSANPETAKNVA
+228 QYNSANPETAKNVA
-242 NALADQ
+242 NALANQ

-281 AERKVADYRAS
+281 AEKKVADYRAS

-320 TNRASAEAKAES
+320 TSRASAEAKAES
-332 IRKALA
+332 IRKSLA
-338 SGAPIDTLPDVLAS
+338 SGAPIDTLPDVVAS

-375 LLDGH
+375 LLEGH

-393 DQQIRNEG
+393 DQQIRIEG

-418 EDELNRELNRVKAQA
+418 EEELNRELNRVKAQA

-441 ELRALEREAAA
+441 ELRALEREATA

-483 SSAETPAVPY
+483 SSAEAPAVPY
-493 YPMILPIVGSTFV
+493 YPMILPIVGSTFA

-529 TGGQR
+529 ADGQR
-534 AAAVEEIEMPV
+534 IAAVEEIEMPV
-545 IAAAAEA
+545 IAAAVEA
-552 AAVPPSRAEGGDAV
+552 AAVPPSGAERRDGV
-566 SNETIVAPRRS
+566 SKETIAAPRRS
-577 WNMPFAVRP
+577 WTMPFAAKP
-586 PVSDTRKTVEEFP
+586 PVSETRKSVEEFP
-599 MIRRDKTSQHETRQ
+599 MVKQGEIKQSEIRQRQ
-613 QNPNGVEAVADLL
+613 TKPRNPNGVEAVADLL
-626 ASGKEK
+626 SGGTLK

-654 FADRGKRAILVDMTA
+654 FADHGKRAILVDMTA

-684 GITELLSGE
+684 GITDLLSGE

-717 PEIAMRSADRLPL
+717 PEAAMRSADRLPL

-744 ECGPSSSEQIGRI
+744 ECGPSSSEQIRRI
-757 ADGPASVVMSI
+757 ADGSAAVVMSI

-795 DEPA
+795 DETDR

>member
-1 MAGKEDRVRRKIFML
+1 
-16 RHGGE
+16 
-21 LTLLNPLVTL
+21 
-31 FLYLPPRF
+31 
-39 GGVSSHAGESDHA
+39 
-52 RKRTREVHGEW
+52 
-63 GMAEVD
+63 MAEVD

-92 ILGGA
+92 IVVGA
-97 LLMAAL
+97 LFMAAL

-117 EARLMIEARESI
+117 EARIMIEARESI
-129 YTRPNGETSAERPL
+129 YTRPNGETAAERPV

-182 KPWTRVLIMLG
+182 KPWTRVLILLG
-193 MRTDPERLTP
+193 MRTDPARLTP

-228 QYTSANPETAKNVA
+228 QYNSANPETAKNVA
-242 NALADQ
+242 NALANQ

-281 AERKVADYRAS
+281 AEKKVADYRAS

-320 TNRASAEAKAES
+320 TSRASAEAKAES

-338 SGAPIDTLPDVLAS
+338 SGAPIDTLPDVIAS

-393 DQQIRNEG
+393 DQQIRIEG

-406 SLDNEVSAAKLR
+406 SLDNEVSTAKLR

-441 ELRALEREAAA
+441 ELRALEREATA

-483 SSAETPAVPY
+483 SSAEAPAVPY
-493 YPMILPIVGSTFV
+493 YPMILPIVGATFT

-529 TGGQR
+529 ADGQR
-534 AAAVEEIEMPV
+534 VAAVEEIEMPV

-552 AAVPPSRAEGGDAV
+552 GAVPPSRGEGRDAV
-566 SNETIVAPRRS
+566 LEETIAAPRRS
-577 WNMPFAVRP
+577 WTMPFAAKP
-586 PVSDTRKTVEEFP
+586 PVSETRKSVEEFP
-599 MIRRDKTSQHETRQ
+599 VIKQGETKQSEIRQRETKSR
-613 QNPNGVEAVADLL
+613 NPNGVEAVADLL
-626 ASGKEK
+626 SGGKPK

-684 GITELLSGE
+684 GITELLSGK

-717 PEIAMRSADRLPL
+717 PETAMRSADRLPL

-744 ECGPSSSEQIGRI
+744 ECGPSSSEQIRRI
-757 ADGPASVVMSI
+757 ADGLASVVMSI

-795 DEPA
+795 DETA

>member
-1 MAGKEDRVRRKIFML
+1 
-16 RHGGE
+16 
-21 LTLLNPLVTL
+21 
-31 FLYLPPRF
+31 
-39 GGVSSHAGESDHA
+39 
-52 RKRTREVHGEW
+52 
-63 GMAEVD
+63 MAEVD

-80 ALFSSLRRHWLF
+80 ALFASLRRHWLF
-92 ILGGA
+92 IVVGA
-97 LLMAAL
+97 LLMAAF

-117 EARLMIEARESI
+117 EARIIIEARESI
-129 YTRPNGETSAERPL
+129 YTRPNGEAGTERPL

-151 QVEVFSSGDLLK
+151 QVEVFSSGDLLR
-163 KVSDEL
+163 KVSEEL
-169 KLTSNEAFTTTEV
+169 KLTSSEAFTTTDV

-193 MRTDPERLTP
+193 MRTDPAQLTP

-228 QYTSANPETAKNVA
+228 QYNSANPETAKNVA
-242 NALADQ
+242 NALASQ
-248 YILFQQAAKLESND
+248 YILFQRAAKLESND

-320 TNRASAEAKAES
+320 TSRASAEAKAQS
-332 IRKALA
+332 IRKALS

-352 GMMQRLAERRI
+352 GMMQRLAERRV

-477 VDARVF
+477 VDARIF

-493 YPMILPIVGSTFV
+493 YPMILPIVGAAFA

-529 TGGQR
+529 ANGQR
-534 AAAVEEIEMPV
+534 VAAVEEIEMPV

-552 AAVPPSRAEGGDAV
+552 AAVPPSRSERMDTV
-566 SNETIVAPRRS
+566 SEETIVAPRRS
-577 WNMPFAVRP
+577 WTMPFAAKP
-586 PVSDTRKTVEEFP
+586 PVSETRKAEEEFP
-599 MIRRDKTSQHETRQ
+599 MIRQSKTKPH
-613 QNPNGVEAVADLL
+613 NPNGVEAVADLL
-626 ASGKEK
+626 AGGQHK
-632 RIVVVSP
+632 RIVMVSP
-639 EGDKA
+639 EGDQA
-644 SAGTVRLLRE
+644 SAGAVRLLRE
-654 FADRGKRAILVDMTA
+654 FADRGKRAVLVDMTA
-669 QGTVGLAMLDGTHLP
+669 KGTLGIAMLDGAHLP
-684 GITELLSGE
+684 GITELLSGA

-707 AHVVPLGEAD
+707 AHVIPLGEAD

-744 ECGPSSSEQIGRI
+744 ECGPSSSEQIARI

-795 DEPA
+795 EETDSETAY

>member
-1 MAGKEDRVRRKIFML
+1 
-16 RHGGE
+16 
-21 LTLLNPLVTL
+21 
-31 FLYLPPRF
+31 
-39 GGVSSHAGESDHA
+39 
-52 RKRTREVHGEW
+52 
-63 GMAEVD
+63 MAEVD

-92 ILGGA
+92 IVVGA
-97 LLMAAL
+97 LLMAAV

-117 EARLMIEARESI
+117 QARIMIEARESI
-129 YTRPNGETSAERPL
+129 YTRPNGETAAERPL

-169 KLTSNEAFTTTEV
+169 KLTSNEAFTTTAV
-182 KPWTRVLIMLG
+182 KPWTRVFIMLG
-193 MRTDPERLTP
+193 MRTDPARLTP
-203 EERVLQKL
+203 EERVLQTL
-211 RKNMQVFAVTA
+211 RKNMQVFAVTD

-228 QYTSANPETAKNVA
+228 QYNSANPETARDVA
-242 NALADQ
+242 NALANQ

-306 QQLSEVSTELTRVR
+306 QQLSEVSTELTQVR
-320 TNRASAEAKAES
+320 TSRASAEARAES

-338 SGAPIDTLPDVLAS
+338 SGASIDTLPDVVAS

-418 EDELNRELNRVKAQA
+418 EEELNRELNRVKAQA

-452 QRQLLETY
+452 QRELLETY

-483 SSAETPAVPY
+483 SSAETPVVPY
-493 YPMILPIVGSTFV
+493 YPMILPIVGATFV

-518 RELFSGRAFVT
+518 RELFSGRAFITADGRKV
-529 TGGQR
+529 
-534 AAAVEEIEMPV
+534 AAVEEIEMPV

-552 AAVPPSRAEGGDAV
+552 AAAP
-566 SNETIVAPRRS
+566 PRRS
-577 WNMPFAVRP
+577 WGKP
-586 PVSDTRKTVEEFP
+586 PVSETRKSEEAFP
-599 MIRRDKTSQHETRQ
+599 MIKQHETKPR
-613 QNPNGVEAVADLL
+613 NPNGLEAVADLL
-626 ASGKEK
+626 AGGKQK

-644 SAGTVRLLRE
+644 SAGAVRLLRE
-654 FADRGKRAILVDMTA
+654 FADRGKRVILVDMTA
-669 QGTVGLAMLDGTHLP
+669 NGTVGLAMLDGAHLP

-707 AHVVPLGEAD
+707 AHVIPLGAVD
-717 PEIAMRSADRLPL
+717 PEIAMRAADRLPL

-744 ECGPSSSEQIGRI
+744 ECGPSSSKQIKPI
-757 ADGPASVVMSI
+757 ADGPASVVLSI
-768 VDPDDKGVALAA
+768 VDPDDRGVALAA

-795 DEPA
+795 DESDSETRR

>member
-1 MAGKEDRVRRKIFML
+1 
-16 RHGGE
+16 
-21 LTLLNPLVTL
+21 
-31 FLYLPPRF
+31 
-39 GGVSSHAGESDHA
+39 
-52 RKRTREVHGEW
+52 
-63 GMAEVD
+63 MAEVD

-92 ILGGA
+92 IVVGA

-117 EARLMIEARESI
+117 EARIMIEARESI
-129 YTRPNGETSAERPL
+129 YTRPNGETAAERPV

-182 KPWTRVLIMLG
+182 KPWTRVLILLG
-193 MRTDPERLTP
+193 MRTDPARLTP

-211 RKNMQVFAVTA
+211 RKNMQVFAVSA
-222 SRVIVV
+222 SRVIAV
-228 QYTSANPETAKNVA
+228 QYNSASPETAKNVA
-242 NALADQ
+242 NALANQ
-248 YILFQQAAKLESND
+248 YIMFQQAAKLESND

-281 AERKVADYRAS
+281 AEKKVADYRAS

-306 QQLSEVSTELTRVR
+306 QQLSEVTTELTRVR
-320 TNRASAEAKAES
+320 TSRASAEAKAES
-332 IRKALA
+332 IRKSLA
-338 SGAPIDTLPDVLAS
+338 SGAPIDTLPDVVAS
-352 GMMQRLAERRI
+352 SMMQRLAERRI

-375 LLDGH
+375 LLEGH

-393 DQQIRNEG
+393 DQQIRIEG

-441 ELRALEREAAA
+441 ELRALEREATA

-483 SSAETPAVPY
+483 SSAEAPAVPY
-493 YPMILPIVGSTFV
+493 YPMILPIVGSTFA

-529 TGGQR
+529 ADGQR
-534 AAAVEEIEMPV
+534 VAAVEEIEMPV
-545 IAAAAEA
+545 IAAAAKA
-552 AAVPPSRAEGGDAV
+552 AAVPPSRSERLDNV
-566 SNETIVAPRRS
+566 SEETIAAPHRS
-577 WNMPFAVRP
+577 WTMPFAAKP
-586 PVSDTRKTVEEFP
+586 QVSETRKSVEEFP
-599 MIRRDKTSQHETRQ
+599 MSKQRETTPR
-613 QNPNGVEAVADLL
+613 NPNGVEAVADLL
-626 ASGKEK
+626 VSGKLK

-684 GITELLSGE
+684 GITELLTGE

-744 ECGPSSSEQIGRI
+744 ECGPSSSEQIRRI

-795 DEPA
+795 DETA